1 MIEVFPGHLVYT
13 LRAFTIYNKYFIAI
27 LISIFVSSIHIIS
40 IEHIKFRTDIKKG
53 IDREPLLMDIHVG

>member
-1 MIEVFPGHLVYT
+1 MYT

-27 LISIFVSSIHIIS
+27 LISIFVSSIHKISIS